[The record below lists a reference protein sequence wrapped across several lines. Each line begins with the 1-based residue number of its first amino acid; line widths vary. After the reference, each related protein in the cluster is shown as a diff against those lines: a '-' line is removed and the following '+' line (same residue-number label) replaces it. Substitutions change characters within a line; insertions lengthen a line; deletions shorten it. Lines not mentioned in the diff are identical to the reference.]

1 MQKKTRKKIKIPASA
16 EAEFQFL
23 SMNNTTQVDY
33 TSTGDFYNRELSWL
47 LFNRR
52 VLQESMEFRNPL
64 VERLKFLSIYHSNLD
79 EFFMKRVGALKRLS
93 AMKYPGRSID
103 GLSVD
108 EQLKKIRLSVI
119 EDITLI
125 NNYLPQLLKELE
137 GEDVRL
143 LISHQLSHS
152 QKEFVDQFFFSKIF
166 PLLTPLSVDPG
177 HPFPFISNLST
188 SLAVSLKSPIGHE
201 SYDSDDDYLFSRI
214 KIPEHIISWI
224 RLPNTSKEQYHFI
237 SVLEIIKEK
246 IQFLFPGMHIV
257 ASMPFRITR
266 NAELFRRDED
276 AEDLLQEV
284 SEVLKEQKFA
294 EVIRLEHDRNAD
306 PWLLNF
312 IKTELSIEDEDI
324 YEVSTPI
331 HLSGAKSIFDINVPK
346 LKFPQWHPTVP
357 LVVQD
362 RANIFNAIKK
372 QDLFVH
378 HPYESFK
385 NSVEYFI
392 RYAADDPKVR
402 TIKMTLYRTGDK
414 SPFVDALIQAAES
427 GKQVVCLVELKARF
441 DEKRNIKWAQALED
455 VGVHVVYGLVG
466 YKTHSKIALVIREE
480 EGGQISSYAHIG
492 TGNYNSD
499 TSDFYTDLGL
509 LTADERITKEVI
521 EVFNYLT
528 GRSLKNDYQHLLV
541 APVNMKRRFLDLIE
555 REIIFAKEGKKTKI
569 LAKMNSMEDIDII
582 RKLYQASQA
591 GVEIT
596 LYVRGFC
603 CIKPQIKGLSDNI
616 RVFSVLGRFLEHS
629 RFFVFLAGNENL
641 SDADFY
647 MGSADWMYRNLHS
660 RVEVITPI
668 YDTKAKK
675 KLADYIQVLESDIE
689 NRWEL
694 LSNGVYQ
701 QMKKYKLENTNSS
714 SSVLGTQEQMMKMYT
729 EK

>member
-1 MQKKTRKKIKIPASA
+1 MQKKSRKKIKIPAEA
-16 EAEFQFL
+16 VAEFPFL
-23 SMNNTTQVDY
+23 DMHQTSQVDY

-52 VLQESMEFRNPL
+52 VLQESMELRNPL
-64 VERLKFLSIYHSNLD
+64 VERLKFLTIYHSNLD

-103 GLSVD
+103 GLTVD
-108 EQLKKIRLSVI
+108 EQLKKIRQSVL
-119 EDITLI
+119 EDISHI

-137 GEDVRL
+137 VEEVRL
-143 LISHQLSHS
+143 LHSAELSS
-152 QKEFVDQFFFSKIF
+152 AQKIYVDEFFFSKIF

-188 SLAVSLKSPIGHE
+188 SLAVSLKSPLGHE
-201 SYDSDDDYLFSRI
+201 SYDVEEEYLFSRI
-214 KIPEHIISWI
+214 KIPEHVISWI
-224 RLPNTSKEQYHFI
+224 RLPHTKSHQYHFI
-237 SVLEIIKEK
+237 SVLEIIKDK

-266 NAELFRRDED
+266 NAELFKRDED

-294 EVIRLEHDRNAD
+294 EVIRLEHDKGAD

-331 HLSGAKSIFDINVPK
+331 HLSGAKSIFEINIPK
-346 LKFPQWHPTVP
+346 LKFPTWIPVIPQAFIDKT
-357 LVVQD
+357 
-362 RANIFNAIKK
+362 NIFSVIKK
-372 QDLFVH
+372 HDILVH

-392 RYAADDPKVR
+392 RHAAEDPKVR

-480 EGGQISSYAHIG
+480 EGGHITSYAHIG
-492 TGNYNSD
+492 TGNYNST
-499 TSDFYTDLGL
+499 TSDYYTDLGL
-509 LTADERITKEVI
+509 LTADEKITKEVI

-528 GRSLKNDYQHLLV
+528 GRSLKKDYQHLLV
-541 APVNMKRRFLDLIE
+541 APVNMKKRFLELID
-555 REIIFAKEGKKTKI
+555 REIEFAQNGKKAKI
-569 LAKMNSMEDIDII
+569 VAKMNSMEDIEII
-582 RKLYQASQA
+582 QKLYKASQA
-591 GVEIT
+591 GVEII

-603 CIKPQIKGLSDNI
+603 CIKPQIKNLSENI
-616 RVFSVLGRFLEHS
+616 KVYSILGRFLEHS
-629 RFFVFLAGNENL
+629 RFFMFLAGHENMV
-641 SDADFY
+641 DGDFFI
-647 MGSADWMYRNLHS
+647 GSADWMYRNLHS
-660 RVEVITPI
+660 RVEVITPV
-668 YDTKAKK
+668 YDVKAKR
-675 KLADYIQVLESDIE
+675 KLCDYIHMMELDFE

-701 QMKKYKLENTNSS
+701 QMKKILPEHKSEMGS
-714 SSVLGTQEQMMKMYT
+714 QEQMMRLFT
-729 EK
+729 T